1 MGDSEILTIAD
12 LLARARG
19 NDPREMDR
27 LFATCRNYLG
37 LLARTQVESWLQ
49 AKVDASDLVQQTLL
63 EAYRDFGR
71 FRGNTEAEWLAWL
84 RRILAHNAANFVRQ
98 YRGTAKR
105 QARREVALGR
115 PGDTSAGRG
124 VAEAID
130 SAETPSQCVLRK
142 ERELLVAD
150 ALAQLAADHREVIV
164 LRNLQRLPFEEVAQ
178 RMGRSRP
185 AVQMLW
191 MRAIHKLQEVLGTMS
206 DNGA

>member
-19 NDPREMDR
+19 NDPREMAR

-105 QARREVALGR
+105 QARREVSLGR
-115 PGDTSAGRG
+115 PGDSSAAPGFAE
-124 VAEAID
+124 VAD
-130 SAETPSQCVLRK
+130 RAETPSQCVLRK
-142 ERELLVAD
+142 ERELQLAD

-191 MRAIHKLQEVLGTMS
+191 MRAIHKLQELLETTSAG
-206 DNGA
+206 GA